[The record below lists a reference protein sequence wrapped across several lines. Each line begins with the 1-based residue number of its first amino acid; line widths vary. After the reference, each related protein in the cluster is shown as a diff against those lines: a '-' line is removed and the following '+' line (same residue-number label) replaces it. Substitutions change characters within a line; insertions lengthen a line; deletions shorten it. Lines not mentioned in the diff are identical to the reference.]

1 MSAQLM
7 LQTHTHTHTHTHTTY
22 CLPALSRV
30 VLPRLCCVLIHVCFW
45 CFQTLLRMSEPTL
58 EAIVM
63 DAPYQ
68 SAVVEDL
75 LRNQDKLV

>member
-1 MSAQLM
+1 
-7 LQTHTHTHTHTHTTY
+7 
-22 CLPALSRV
+22 
-30 VLPRLCCVLIHVCFW
+30 
-45 CFQTLLRMSEPTL
+45 MSEPTL